1 MVRLELVNLT
11 KKFAGFTLGPLS
23 LKLNNKE
30 IMVIVGPTGS
40 GKTTLL
46 NLICGLLKPDCGSV
60 HVDGVDITTIP
71 VEYRKIGY
79 TFQNPTL
86 FPHMNVYENI
96 VFGLTKKREARR
108 ETDIEIKKLLDDLGI
123 SQLTHRRIDGLSGGE
138 MQKVS
143 LVRMLVTKPKI
154 ILMDEPL
161 AHLDFLTKRKLRIEL
176 RQVLKRQGVP
186 TICVTHFEDDV
197 YALGDS
203 VSILQNGAIEYTSKL
218 ESLLKKQQNASSSDN
233 NNKNDRILKLLSNT
247 ISGGQASN
255 YLEGNVLKSEAGV
268 TTFKAGSI
276 TLETLGVHNIGSKVG
291 ILIRPEDIILSK
303 EIVKTSAR
311 NIVKAKVVKIKDYN
325 LGILDVHLVADGFYL
340 TSRITQ
346 EARVDLQISEDDYVF
361 AIFKASS
368 PQVVREE

>member
-1 MVRLELVNLT
+1 VQLELVNLT

-23 LKLNNKE
+23 LKLNNKQ
-30 IMVIVGPTGS
+30 IMVVVGPTGS

-46 NLICGLLKPDCGSV
+46 NLICGLLKPDYGSV
-60 HVDGVDITTIP
+60 HVDGVDVTTVP
-71 VEYRKIGY
+71 VESRKIGY
-79 TFQNPTL
+79 TFQSPSL

-108 ETDIEIKKLLDDLGI
+108 ETDIEIKKLLDDLGV

-143 LVRMLVTKPKI
+143 LARMLVTNPKI

-161 AHLDFLTKRKLRIEL
+161 AHLDLLTKRKLRIEL
-176 RQVLKRQGVP
+176 RQVLKRQGAP
-186 TICVTHFEDDV
+186 TICVTHFEEDV
-197 YALGDS
+197 YAMADS

-218 ESLLKKQQNASSSDN
+218 ESLLIKQQNDN
-233 NNKNDRILKLLSNT
+233 SNNQNDRTLKLLSNT
-247 ISGGQASN
+247 ISCGQASN

-268 TTFKAGSI
+268 TTFKAGST

-311 NIVKAKVVKIKDYN
+311 NIVKAKVVKITDYN
-325 LGILDVHLVADGFYL
+325 LGIVDVHLVADRFYL

-346 EARVDLQISEDDYVF
+346 EARVDLQIREDDYVF